1 MSMGEAAEEWE
12 EAPDAV
18 SQELSLRSM
27 GTMLPTA
34 AERTHMNR
42 TGGDTSRSTCSTSR
56 SEYGRRD
63 PSKRVAGALNVDQEE
78 VLIAIMFDDF
88 MATNM
93 KSLDY
98 DHVVRNAITI
108 QCDPDVCKVLG
119 VVPVAVDECWI
130 PADDCTRSRLRPCS
144 LPAVAAHRLLSPDA
158 SRPCGAHAV
167 VLASLHCALCVTC
180 ACKKRRDH
188 GAIR

>member
-1 MSMGEAAEEWE
+1 MELLGEPAVEDDSAEAGAASPAEAAT
-12 EAPDAV
+12 APPLT
-18 SQELSLRSM
+18 LSSLS
-27 GTMLPTA
+27 GALPSA

-56 SEYGRRD
+56 SEYGRKD

-98 DHVVRNAITI
+98 DRVVRNAVTI

-119 VVPVAVDECWI
+119 VEPVTVDECWI
-130 PADDCTRSRLRPCS
+130 PEDDCTHARAHALHPCPHAQPTAS
-144 LPAVAAHRLLSPDA
+144 HPDA
-158 SRPCGAHAV
+158 DR
-167 VLASLHCALCVTC
+167 SL
-180 ACKKRRDH
+180 
-188 GAIR
+188 